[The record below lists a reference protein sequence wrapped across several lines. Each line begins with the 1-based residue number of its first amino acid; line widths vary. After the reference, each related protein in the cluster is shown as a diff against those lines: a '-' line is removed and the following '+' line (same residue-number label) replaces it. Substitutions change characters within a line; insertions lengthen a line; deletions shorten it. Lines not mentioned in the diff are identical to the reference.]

1 MNRQV
6 TQDNVRLFIPG
17 KVAKI
22 CGELNRTEH
31 LSFQDVLLKYYNSP
45 VCEILSR
52 ESSKLWHESW
62 LYIYQ
67 MMQDSSR

>member
-1 MNRQV
+1 MKCPV
-6 TQDNVRLFIPG
+6 TQENVRLFIPG

-22 CGELNRTEH
+22 CGELNRTEN
-31 LSFQDVLLKYYNSP
+31 LSLQDALLKYYNSP
-45 VCEILSR
+45 VCKILSR

-67 MMQDSSR
+67 MMK